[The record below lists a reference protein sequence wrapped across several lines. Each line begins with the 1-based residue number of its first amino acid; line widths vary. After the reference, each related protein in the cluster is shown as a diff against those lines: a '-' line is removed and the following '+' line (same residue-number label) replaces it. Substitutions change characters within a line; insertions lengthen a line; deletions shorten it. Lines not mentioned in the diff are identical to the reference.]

1 MLFQLLAI
9 AEDPFRKVSVGE
21 SALYALLGFL
31 VVIFGISFLI
41 LVVWLI
47 GKGLEKVNAVN
58 KAKKEKESKAVENTS
73 VTESIAVADGDEIT
87 EETIAVIS
95 AAIMA
100 YYQQT
105 NPKCEFTVKR
115 IKRI

>member
-1 MLFQLLAI
+1 MILNLLAA

-21 SALYALLGFL
+21 SALYALIGFL
-31 VVIFGISFLI
+31 VVIAGISFLI

-47 GKGLEKVNAVN
+47 GKFIN
-58 KAKKEKESKAVENTS
+58 KINVASKKKEAKAVENS
-73 VTESIAVADGDEIT
+73 AVMEGIAVADADEIT

-95 AAIMA
+95 AAIIA